1 MKFVLNKC
9 FGGYSVSDFAQKEIG
24 SEYRDPD
31 RDEAVTAKLIELIE
45 KYGSEAISGRNAKLE
60 IIEIPDTATD
70 WDHFEYDGIETV
82 IYVVDGR
89 IFYA

>member
-9 FGGYSVSDFAQKEIG
+9 FGGYSVSDFAQKELG
-24 SEYRDPD
+24 AEYRDPD
-31 RDEAVTAKLIELIE
+31 RDEATTAKLVELIE
-45 KYGSEAISGRNAKLE
+45 TYGSKAISGPYAKLQ
-60 IIEIPDTATD
+60 IVEIPDDATD